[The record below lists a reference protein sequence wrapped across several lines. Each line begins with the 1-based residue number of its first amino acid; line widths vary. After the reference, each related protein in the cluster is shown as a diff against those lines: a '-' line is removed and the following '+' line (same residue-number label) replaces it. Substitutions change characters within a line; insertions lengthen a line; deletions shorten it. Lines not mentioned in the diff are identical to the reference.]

1 MALHRVN
8 TVLTHL
14 KNLQKIKPAPTF
26 DSKILSE
33 VQVLSMN
40 KLESGS
46 SQLKLTIPVLPD
58 FCNSYGPLHGGAIA
72 TMIDVYTT
80 LAIWG
85 VDTQNRMTVSVDLDI
100 SYVSMGQAGDILT
113 ILANC
118 HKVGKTMAYTSAEI
132 YKEETKLVALGKHT
146 KFFLDKKLEIPGL

>member
-14 KNLQKIKPAPTF
+14 KNLQKIKAAPTF

-33 VQVLSMN
+33 VQILSMN
-40 KLESGS
+40 KLESGT

-85 VDTQNRMTVSVDLDI
+85 VDSQNRMTVSVDLDI

-132 YKEETKLVALGKHT
+132 YKEENKLVALGKHT

>member
-1 MALHRVN
+1 
-8 TVLTHL
+8 
-14 KNLQKIKPAPTF
+14 
-26 DSKILSE
+26 
-33 VQVLSMN
+33 
-40 KLESGS
+40 
-46 SQLKLTIPVLPD
+46 
-58 FCNSYGPLHGGAIA
+58 
-72 TMIDVYTT
+72 MIDVYTT

-85 VDTQNRMTVSVDLDI
+85 VDSQNRMTVSVDLDI

-132 YKEETKLVALGKHT
+132 YKEENKLVALGKHT